1 MKIYDITV
9 PITAGM
15 PVWPGDPPVTLEPVF
30 QIGAGH
36 RSNVSHLTLPTHAG
50 THIDPPRHF
59 IADGATV
66 DQIPLEA
73 LVGPADVV
81 YLPEAEV
88 IDAATLAA
96 LSLPPDCQRLL
107 LRTRNSLYWA
117 RGDRAFHEDYVGMT
131 TDAARWVVQRGI
143 RVIGADYLA
152 VSRYGDD
159 AVPVHRTL
167 LEADVFI
174 LEGLDLHQITP
185 GRYQLVCLPLKI
197 AAGDGAPMRAILIS

>member
-36 RSNVSHLTLPTHAG
+36 RSNVSHLALPTHAG
-50 THIDPPRHF
+50 THVDPPRHF
-59 IADGATV
+59 IAGGATV
-66 DQIPLEA
+66 DQLSLEL
-73 LVGPADVV
+73 LVGPADVA

-96 LSLPPDCQRLL
+96 LSLPPDCRRLL

-117 RGDRAFHEDYVGMT
+117 HDERAFHEDYVGMT
-131 TDAARWVVQRGI
+131 ADAARWIVERGI
-143 RVIGADYLA
+143 RVVGTDYLA
-152 VSRYGDD
+152 VSRHGDD
-159 AVPVHRTL
+159 TVPVHHTL
-167 LEADVFI
+167 LEAGVI
-174 LEGLDLHQITP
+174 IVEGLNLHEIVP
-185 GRYQLVCLPLKI
+185 GCYQLVCLPLKI
-197 AAGDGAPMRAILIS
+197 ADGDGAPARAILIR